1 MTEKLFFEDLQPEWR
16 LSAGS
21 FYVNSQEMRDFALKW
36 DPLPQHIDDA
46 AAGRGGI
53 TAPGLYMFAI
63 KMALIGK
70 MPTPFA
76 VIASGGY
83 DEVRFTAPIR
93 AGDVVSLLIETVEA
107 RASKSKQDRGIVTLR
122 LSLINHTGV
131 VCMTHLD
138 TIFVLRRS
146 MIAS

>member
-1 MTEKLFFEDLQPEWR
+1 MTENLYFEDLQVGWH
-16 LSAGS
+16 LSVES
-21 FYVNSQEMRDFALKW
+21 FHVNREELSDFALKW

-46 AAGRGGI
+46 AAGPGGI
-53 TAPGLYMFAI
+53 TAPGLYMLAI
-63 KMALIGK
+63 KMALISK
-70 MPTPFA
+70 MPRPFA

-93 AGDVVSLLIETVEA
+93 AGDVVKLLIEALAA

-122 LSLINHTGV
+122 FSLINQTGI

>member
-16 LSAGS
+16 LSVGS
-21 FYVNSQEMRDFALKW
+21 FYVDSQEMRDFALKW

-46 AAGRGGI
+46 AAGPGGI

-63 KMALIGK
+63 KMALLGK
-70 MPTPFA
+70 MPRPFA

-93 AGDVVSLLIETVEA
+93 AGDVVTLLIETVET
-107 RASKSKQDRGIVTLR
+107 RVSKSKQDRGIVTLR
-122 LSLINHTGV
+122 LSLINQTGTI
-131 VCMTHLD
+131 CMSHLD

-146 MIAS
+146 VIAG